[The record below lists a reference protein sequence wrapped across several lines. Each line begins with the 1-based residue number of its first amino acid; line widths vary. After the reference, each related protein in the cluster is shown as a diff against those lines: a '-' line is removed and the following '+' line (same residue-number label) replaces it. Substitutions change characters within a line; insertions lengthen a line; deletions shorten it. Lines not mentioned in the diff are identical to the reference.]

1 MKYKNKVLNKYNI
14 LIINILNKLVSADEF
29 HC

>member
-14 LIINILNKLVSADEF
+14 LIINMLNKLVSADEF

>member
-14 LIINILNKLVSADEF
+14 LIINMFNKLVSADEF